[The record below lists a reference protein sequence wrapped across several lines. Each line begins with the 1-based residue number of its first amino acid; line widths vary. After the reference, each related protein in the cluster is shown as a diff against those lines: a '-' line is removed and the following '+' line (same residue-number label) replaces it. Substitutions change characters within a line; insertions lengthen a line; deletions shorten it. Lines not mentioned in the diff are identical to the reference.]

1 MFVLYG
7 ICFFMMIYF
16 IKSRYFIY
24 FKTLTSLGFVLTAI
38 YCAYISHNMHILI
51 ILLPGLIG
59 CMIGDILLA
68 TKIKHQ
74 FLYGLSA
81 FLLSNLYFIFYLYHF
96 QSFQIQELLIPVL
109 SMIVLIALDYLPHM
123 DYKKYEKPIML
134 YTFVIAWAMSKSIM
148 CYLSFQ
154 NTMFFYTMI
163 GFILYYLSD
172 FILLFHRFY
181 ETSYHSKLRLLNL
194 FTYYLGLFSIA
205 YSLIG

>member
-1 MFVLYG
+1 MFILYS
-7 ICFFMMIYF
+7 ISFLLMIYF
-16 IKSRYFIY
+16 IKSCYFIY

-38 YCAYISHNMHILI
+38 YCAYISHTTHILV

-68 TKIKHQ
+68 TQIKHQ
-74 FLYGLSA
+74 FLYGLTA
-81 FLLSNLYFIFYLYHF
+81 FLLSNLYFLFYLYHF
-96 QSFQIQELLIPVL
+96 QSFQIQELFVPII
-109 SMIVLIALDYLPHM
+109 SMIILIALGYLPHM
-123 DYKKYEKPIML
+123 NYKKYKKPIML
-134 YTFVIAWAMSKSIM
+134 YTFLITWATSKSIF

-154 NTMFFYTMI
+154 NTMFLYTML
-163 GFILYYLSD
+163 GFVLYCLSD

-194 FTYYLGLFSIA
+194 LTYYLGLFFIA